1 MLCFVFDVVA
11 VHDAVPLD
19 KVQPILFMGEK
30 NLAALGERWRF
41 SK

>member
-1 MLCFVFDVVA
+1 VST
-11 VHDAVPLD
+11 LD
-19 KVQPILFMGEK
+19 EVQPILFMGEK